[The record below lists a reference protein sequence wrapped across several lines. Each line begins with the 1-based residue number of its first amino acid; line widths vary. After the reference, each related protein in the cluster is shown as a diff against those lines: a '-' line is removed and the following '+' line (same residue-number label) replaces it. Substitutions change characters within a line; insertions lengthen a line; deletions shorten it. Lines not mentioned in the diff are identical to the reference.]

1 MAPVHRDD
9 EIAAAAAGFC
19 FYNALPAAAPVAA
32 RLYHC
37 DSHDPKHRVPT
48 PPRSLMIIFPVLA
61 PIACCH
67 EDMPTAGEEE
77 PGGVE
82 DSVDSTRRGG
92 WERRPGDCSS
102 DVHGDDE
109 DAVGDV
115 GDGKVP
121 EDRADIASCCCCFE
135 QSQPRRQRGRRCA
148 LPVQSPQ
155 FPALGR
161 RCNLQLA
168 DRDVVLAVAATVERA
183 DAVGIAF
190 AADLLR
196 RGEMA
201 AIANDNAAAA
211 AYRRR
216 CIAAGRADNNSAS
229 SHRDDEEAMM
239 LIVAA
244 AVVAVAVVAVPYNST
259 EPSSPVDCH
268 YCCDRSPLPLR
279 VTIRIPCC

>member
-1 MAPVHRDD
+1 
-9 EIAAAAAGFC
+9 
-19 FYNALPAAAPVAA
+19 
-32 RLYHC
+32 
-37 DSHDPKHRVPT
+37 
-48 PPRSLMIIFPVLA
+48 MIIFPVLA
-61 PIACCH
+61 PTACCH
-67 EDMPTAGEEE
+67 EGMPTAGEEE
-77 PGGVE
+77 PGGVAE
-82 DSVDSTRRGG
+82 GSVDSIRRGG

-109 DAVGDV
+109 DAASDV

-135 QSQPRRQRGRRCA
+135 QSRPRRRRGRRCA
-148 LPVQSPQ
+148 LPVQSPR

-161 RCNLQLA
+161 RCNLQLV
-168 DRDVVLAVAATVERA
+168 DRDVVAVTVERA

-190 AADLLR
+190 AADHLL

-201 AIANDNAAAA
+201 AIANDNAAA
-211 AYRRR
+211 YRRH
-216 CIAAGRADNNSAS
+216 CIAAGRAHNNSAS
-229 SHRDDEEAMM
+229 SHRDDEEASRDGEEAMM

-244 AVVAVAVVAVPYNST
+244 AAAVVAVAAVVVPYNST

-268 YCCDRSPLPLR
+268 YCYDRSPLPLR